1 MRLKSR
7 AGKHGFTLVE
17 LMVAMLISIIVLL
30 GIGGILADAAK
41 GWNQMYD
48 RVNGGIITDAY
59 VASNTFDSV
68 VRKCTYV
75 RPSTDCSAQDVYV
88 YYYSNLTST
97 VLDKY
102 ARFYQNGN
110 TLMVEYGNYN
120 AGVRTPVT
128 TNVLANNVTV
138 VNFSITPGS
147 AAVKMVLVLDDAMD
161 VTKRGIK
168 HSITVACSAIRHN
181 P

>member
-1 MRLKSR
+1 MRLKS
-7 AGKHGFTLVE
+7 GTEKHGFTLIE

-30 GIGGILADAAK
+30 GVGGVLADAVR

-59 VASNTFDSV
+59 VAANTFDSV
-68 VRKCTYV
+68 VRKCTYI
-75 RPSTDCSAQDVYV
+75 RPTDCSAQDVYV

-102 ARFYQNGN
+102 ARFYQDSN
-110 TLMVEYGNYN
+110 TLRVEYGDYN
-120 AGVRTPVT
+120 AAVRTPVT
-128 TNVLANNVTV
+128 TNVLAKNVTA

-147 AAVKMVLVLDDAMD
+147 AAVKMVLVLDD
-161 VTKRGIK
+161 TK

>member
-1 MRLKSR
+1 MRLKSGT
-7 AGKHGFTLVE
+7 GKYGFTLVE

-30 GIGGILADAAK
+30 GVGGVLADAVK

-48 RVNGGIITDAY
+48 RVNGGIIVDAY

-88 YYYSNLTST
+88 YYYSNLTSA

-102 ARFYQNGN
+102 ARFYQDDN
-110 TLMVEYGNYN
+110 TLQVEYGDYD
-120 AGVRTPVT
+120 AEEDEEGARTPVT
-128 TNVLANNVTV
+128 TNILANNVTA

-147 AAVKMVLVLDDAMD
+147 AAVKMVLTLDD
-161 VTKRGIK
+161 TK